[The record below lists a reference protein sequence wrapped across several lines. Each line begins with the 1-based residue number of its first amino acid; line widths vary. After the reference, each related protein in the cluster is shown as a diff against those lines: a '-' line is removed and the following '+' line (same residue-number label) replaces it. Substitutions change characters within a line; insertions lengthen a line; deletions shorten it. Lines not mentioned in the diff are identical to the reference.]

1 MRFIETLDKIW
12 RSSVIDATKECE
24 NKAIAPGNIA
34 ERHFTLHTAEQIQQP
49 VMPKQPTTEAPK
61 DSDWIVDAGEEGVH
75 RPSEQRITISVCG
88 RAV

>member
-1 MRFIETLDKIW
+1 VRFIETLDKIW
-12 RSSVIDATKECE
+12 RSSVI
-24 NKAIAPGNIA
+24 
-34 ERHFTLHTAEQIQQP
+34 HFTLHTAEHIQQP

-75 RPSEQRITISVCG
+75 RPSEQRIPISVCG